1 MSEMNANGGQ
11 GDQHLLSADRALATV
26 DAAKRETLRK
36 LVFGAAFVVP
46 VVATFSVDGL
56 MSAAHAT
63 GCSNLVYS
71 GHCRLP

>member
-1 MSEMNANGGQ
+1 VSEINANGGQ
-11 GDQHLLSADRALATV
+11 RDQRLLSAGRALATV

-36 LVFGAAFVVP
+36 LVLGAAFVVP

-63 GCSNLVYS
+63 GCSNVTYS
-71 GHCRLP
+71 GNCRIP